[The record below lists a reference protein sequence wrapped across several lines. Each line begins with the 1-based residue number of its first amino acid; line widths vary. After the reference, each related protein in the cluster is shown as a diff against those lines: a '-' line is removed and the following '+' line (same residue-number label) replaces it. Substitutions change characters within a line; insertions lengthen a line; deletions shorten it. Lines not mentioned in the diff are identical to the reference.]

1 MNRLLQL
8 LCICLL
14 GLATTTVT
22 FGSEGA
28 LMQAKVD
35 LSNRESL
42 KNGARI
48 FVNYCLS
55 CHSAAYMRFN
65 RVGEDLGI
73 DEDTLKRDFMFGTDK
88 PGDTMTVAMR
98 KEDARDYFGTA
109 IPDLSV
115 ISRARG
121 ADWLYTFFMT
131 FYRDPA
137 RPFGVNNIQFKDVA
151 MPHVL
156 WELQGLQRAVTEQ
169 ETLPDG
175 ATVKRITHLELETP
189 GKQSPAE
196 YAATVQDL
204 VNFLVY
210 LGEPVQLQRH
220 AIGAWVIGYLLAF
233 LVVAWLLKR
242 EYWKDVH

>member
-1 MNRLLQL
+1 M
-8 LCICLL
+8 

-35 LSNRESL
+35 LSDRESL
-42 KNGARI
+42 VRGATI

-65 RVGEDLGI
+65 RVGQDLGI
-73 DEDTLKRDFMFGTDK
+73 DEDTLKRDFMFGADK

-98 KEDARDYFGTA
+98 KEDARDYFGTP

-137 RPFGVNNIQFKDVA
+137 RPFGVNNVQFKDVA

-156 WELQGLQRAVTEQ
+156 WELQGLQRAVKER

-175 ATVKRITHLELETP
+175 ATVERITHLELETP
-189 GKQSPAE
+189 GLQSPAE

-210 LGEPVQLQRH
+210 LGEPVQLQRYT
-220 AIGAWVIGYLLAF
+220 IGAWVIGYLLVF